1 VHVKF
6 TRRLRTWLAG
16 AVLVVGLAPV
26 VRAQIVACDFDVS
39 DNEGINFYGSTA
51 HLVGRAGASTIRGQ
65 FFLVNGNSAAM
76 DVDEDGFATA
86 CDYPDLIVPPDT
98 RINLVNVANASL
110 AIPAQNIILVNL
122 PHTLLSGQMARVEIY
137 VEVPL
142 GTPAGVYRGEFQIR
156 DRVRG
161 VSLNPEGEVLGLDR
175 VAVEVTVL
183 PDLSFTVV
191 NPDTA
196 KLLDSLVLKAR
207 AGQRT
212 SGVFRIANTSNAP
225 LSEVRVSATDLTSE
239 SAVGLV
245 IPKEAVSFSV
255 STLSTILINDTVRVT
270 ATVTVPRGILGGK
283 YRGTILVQ
291 AQGTASQQ
299 LPLVVTVTS
308 SRGILFEN
316 NPVRSVN
323 GDIGRISFNGDPGT
337 EYQVGIFDMDGL
349 LVFTVTGTVFAG
361 VGGTAEAPTA
371 GADFAVS
378 VPWPLVNGRGEAVAS
393 GMYLVVVQSTVL
405 GQLQLARDRLMVIR

>member
-1 VHVKF
+1 MHVNF
-6 TRRLRTWLAG
+6 TRRLRSWLG
-16 AVLVVGLAPV
+16 GVVLVLGLAPV
-26 VRAQIVACDFDVS
+26 VRAQVVACDFDVS

-51 HLVGRAGASTIRGQ
+51 HLTGRAGASTIRGQ
-65 FFLVNGNSAAM
+65 FFLINANNATQ
-76 DVDEDGFATA
+76 DVDDDGYATA
-86 CDYPDLIVPPDT
+86 CDYPDLFVPDDS
-98 RINLVNVANASL
+98 RINLTNVANPSL

-122 PHTLLSGQMARVEIY
+122 PHQLLSGQMARVELY
-137 VEVPL
+137 VEVPP
-142 GTPAGVYRGEFQIR
+142 GTPAGTYRGEFQIR

-161 VSLNPEGEVLGLDR
+161 VTLNPEGEVLGLDR

-183 PDLSFTVV
+183 PDLSFSIV

-196 KLLDSLVLKAR
+196 KLLDSLVLRGR

-212 SGVFRIANTSNAP
+212 SGVFRIANQGNAP
-225 LSEVRVSATDLTSE
+225 LNDVRFSASDLTSE

-245 IPKEAVSFSV
+245 IPKEAVTFSV
-255 STLSTILINDTVRVT
+255 STLSSMLINDTVRVT
-270 ATVTVPRGILGGK
+270 TTVAIPRGILGGR
-283 YRGTILVQ
+283 YRGTVLVQ
-291 AQGTASQQ
+291 AQGTAAQT
-299 LPLVVTVTS
+299 LPLVVVVTS

-337 EYQVGIFDMDGL
+337 QYQVGIFDMTGL
-349 LVFTVTGTVFAG
+349 LVYTVTGTVFAG

-393 GMYLVVVQSTVL
+393 GMYLVVVQSTVN